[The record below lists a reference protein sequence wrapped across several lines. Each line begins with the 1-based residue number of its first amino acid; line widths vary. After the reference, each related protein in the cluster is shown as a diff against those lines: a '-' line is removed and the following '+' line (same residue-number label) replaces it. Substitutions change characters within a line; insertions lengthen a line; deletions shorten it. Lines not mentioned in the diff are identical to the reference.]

1 MSIPRLSPKEALILR
16 HLITK
21 GEAYG
26 LELVRES
33 EGQLKRGTVYVTLGR
48 MADKGLVESEE
59 IPRDDGSGLNARV
72 FRPTGHGA
80 RVLKALDLASASMA
94 LAWEGA

>member
-1 MSIPRLSPKEALILR
+1 MNMPRLSPKEALILR
-16 HLITK
+16 YLFTK

-33 EGQLKRGTVYVTLGR
+33 DGELKRGTVYVTLNR
-48 MADKGLVESEE
+48 MADKGLVESRE

-72 FRPTGHGA
+72 FRPTGHGV
-80 RVLKALDLASASMA
+80 RVLNALELASASMT
-94 LAWEGA
+94 LAWGGA